1 MLKRQ
6 LVLVAID
13 HATDVERTMEAALST
28 AKARG
33 ADVHA
38 IQVVPHRAM
47 HVDDR
52 TDLWPFEPHD
62 DRSVAIG
69 ARLASM
75 PRSADHDGVR
85 VRRVTLRGEPA
96 HVIPGT
102 PSSTRPQ
109 TGRRARLWQLTV
121 LAKRPSGGR
130 DGAPV
135 ADTAARIAK
144 ATYD

>member
-33 ADVHA
+33 ADVHV
-38 IQVVPHRAM
+38 IQVVPHRAV

-62 DRSVAIG
+62 DRGIAIG
-69 ARLASM
+69 ARLASI
-75 PRSADHDGVR
+75 A
-85 VRRVTLRGEPA
+85 A
-96 HVIPGT
+96 I
-102 PSSTRPQ
+102 
-109 TGRRARLWQLTV
+109 
-121 LAKRPSGGR
+121 GG
-130 DGAPV
+130 P
-135 ADTAARIAK
+135 
-144 ATYD
+144 